1 MTTAL
6 DTKIRPKVT
15 AVLAAYGTNL
25 AFSVPGTETYDPAT
39 GITTEGSVTTPTVKG
54 TPPAPYEKRY
64 VDGDVVKVED
74 AMTLVS
80 AEDVA
85 AASFTPAQ
93 GQTVTFDSVSWDVVS
108 VKVHRS
114 GDQVAAYELQL
125 RR

>member
-1 MTTAL
+1 
-6 DTKIRPKVT
+6 
-15 AVLAAYGTNL
+15 
-25 AFSVPGTETYDPAT
+25 
-39 GITTEGSVTTPTVKG
+39 
-54 TPPAPYEKRY
+54 APYEKRY